1 MVNARSHV
9 PQTCFFLDGELAA
22 LEDVR
27 CDTRDDGGDI
37 GGDTDEVE
45 ESGRYD
51 ELSCE

>member
-9 PQTCFFLDGELAA
+9 LQTCFFLDGELAA

-27 CDTRDDGGDI
+27 CDTRDDGGDA
-37 GGDTDEVE
+37 DEVE

>member
-1 MVNARSHV
+1 MVNARSHWLH
-9 PQTCFFLDGELAA
+9 TCFFFDGEFAA

-37 GGDTDEVE
+37 GGDADEVE